1 MTIAS
6 SWCYHMEQKQS
17 NAKEM
22 YTVVIVDDHLLFSKA
37 LGDLVS
43 KFDDFEVLYFS
54 KNGKECIDKISSSPQ
69 HPDIILMDINM
80 PVMNGIEATQY
91 ISDHFPAIKVIGL
104 SMNDDESHIIQML
117 RVGAR
122 GYLVKDI
129 SPVILERALSE
140 VATRGFYYS
149 EIVTNSL
156 VSSIQEK
163 DDPGKMDFK
172 ENELT
177 FIKLACTQKT
187 YKEIAAEMF
196 LSPKTIDG
204 YRESLF
210 HRLGIKSRVGLV
222 LYAIKHGIF
231 EV

>member
-1 MTIAS
+1 
-6 SWCYHMEQKQS
+6 
-17 NAKEM
+17 M